1 MSVESLQWGIALNDN
16 TFSDIITLK
25 TIFYCAGLSLFL
37 LLELWF
43 SYRQNSVSKYRRWMT
58 NLPLSIINGS
68 IYYLIFFSVLAGIM
82 MQAKSHQLGLLNS
95 LAIPDWLKMVLGIF
109 ILDFFLYIW
118 HLLNHVVPLFWRFHR
133 VHHSD
138 INMDVSTA
146 SRFHIGELLMS
157 GLVRMMVVYS
167 LGISFTTYMLFEILV
182 NLSIQFHHCSIRV
195 NPFFEKFWVLFFIP
209 PSMHR
214 VHHSVKIKERDSNY
228 GVLFS
233 FWDRFFGT
241 LTWGI
246 DQSIILIGIGSHR
259 KFENLGFWHMWLMPF
274 TRKSR

>member
-1 MSVESLQWGIALNDN
+1 MANIS
-16 TFSDIITLK
+16 F
-25 TIFYCAGLSLFL
+25 
-37 LLELWF
+37 
-43 SYRQNSVSKYRRWMT
+43 
-58 NLPLSIINGS
+58 SIINGS
-68 IYYLIFFSVLAGIM
+68 IYYLIFFSALAGIM
-82 MQAKSHQLGLLNS
+82 TQIKSQQLGLLNS
-95 LAIPDWLKMVLGIF
+95 ISIPDWLKMVLGIL

-157 GLVRMMVVYS
+157 GLVRMMVIYS
-167 LGISFTTYMLFEILV
+167 LGISFITYMLFEILV
-182 NLSIQFHHCSIRV
+182 NLSIQFHHSSIRI

-274 TRKSR
+274 TKKSR

>member
-1 MSVESLQWGIALNDN
+1 M
-16 TFSDIITLK
+16 LK
-25 TIFYCAGLSLFL
+25 TIFYWAGLSLFL
-37 LLELWF
+37 VIELRF
-43 SYRQNSVSKYRRWMT
+43 SYRKNSVSKPKRWMA
-58 NLPLSIINGS
+58 NISFSIINGS

-82 MQAKSHQLGLLNS
+82 TQIKSQQLGLLNS
-95 LAIPDWLKMVLGIF
+95 ISIPDWLKMVLGIL

-138 INMDVSTA
+138 MNMDVSTA

-157 GLVRMMVVYS
+157 GLVRMMVIYS
-167 LGISFTTYMLFEILV
+167 LGISFITYMLFEILV
-182 NLSIQFHHCSIRV
+182 NLSIQFHHSSIRI

-228 GVLFS
+228 GALFS
-233 FWDRFFGT
+233 FWDRLFGT

-259 KFENLGFWHMWLMPF
+259 KFENLGFWHMWFMPF

>member
-1 MSVESLQWGIALNDN
+1 MKPLEWSMMNHILSA
-16 TFSDIITLK
+16 DINTLK
-25 TIFYCAGLSLFL
+25 TVFYWAGLTSFL
-37 LLELWF
+37 VLELF
-43 SYRQNSVSKYRRWMT
+43 YSYRQNTVPKVKRWMT

-68 IYYLIFFSVLAGIM
+68 IYYLVYFSVLEEMMARAG
-82 MQAKSHQLGLLNS
+82 SERLGLLNS
-95 LAIPDWLKMVLGIF
+95 MDMPYALKMVIGMM
-109 ILDFFLYIW
+109 ILDFTLYIW

-138 INMDVSTA
+138 MNMDVSTA

-157 GLVRMMVVYS
+157 GLVRMMVVYA
-167 LGISFTTYMLFEILV
+167 LGIPFMAYMVFEILV
-182 NLSIQFHHCSIRV
+182 NLSIQFHHSSIRI
-195 NPFFEKFWVLFFIP
+195 NPWFEKIWVLCFIP

-233 FWDRFFGT
+233 FWDRFLGT

-246 DQSIILIGIGSHR
+246 DQAEILIGIGSHR
-259 KFENLGFWHMWLMPF
+259 KFEKLGFLHMWLMPF
-274 TRKSR
+274 TGKSR